1 MLSLLNNI
9 CGQPFAEYISAC
21 FHRADMFSLTKNGW
35 KGAAESKEH
44 SCLLQRLSQYHIQTI
59 HTNHWFCFR
68 VPEGYKLEVYLFTAD
83 AESKKIILEEYNRIF
98 HGNVLWNQPE
108 DLCFFEKGKLFAGSV
123 SHENICYVYGRG
135 DEWEDKIKQH
145 GLWEEIPDAL
155 EEQIQ
160 I

>member
-44 SCLLQRLSQYHIQTI
+44 S
-59 HTNHWFCFR
+59 
-68 VPEGYKLEVYLFTAD
+68 
-83 AESKKIILEEYNRIF
+83 
-98 HGNVLWNQPE
+98 
-108 DLCFFEKGKLFAGSV
+108 LCFFEKGKLFAGSV

-145 GLWEEIPDAL
+145 GLWEEIPDVL
-155 EEQIQ
+155 EEQIR

>member
-9 CGQPFAEYISAC
+9 CGRPFEEYISAC
-21 FHRADMFSLTKNGW
+21 FQRADTFSLTKNGW
-35 KGAAESKEH
+35 NGLAESEEH
-44 SCLLQRLSQYHIQTI
+44 SRLLQRLSQFHIHTI

-68 VPEGYKLEVYLFTAD
+68 VPEGYKLEVYLFSA
-83 AESKKIILEEYNRIF
+83 ASGSKRVILEEYNRIF
-98 HGNVLWNQPE
+98 HGKVPWKQPE

-135 DEWEDKIKQH
+135 DEWEDKMKQY
-145 GLWEEIPDAL
+145 GIWEEIPDVL
-155 EEQIQ
+155 DEQIK